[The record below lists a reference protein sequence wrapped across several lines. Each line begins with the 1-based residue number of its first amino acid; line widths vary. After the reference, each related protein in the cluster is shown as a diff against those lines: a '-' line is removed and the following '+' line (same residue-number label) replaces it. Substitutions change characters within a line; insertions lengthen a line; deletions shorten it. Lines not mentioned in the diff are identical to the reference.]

1 VTPVAEPL
9 VTAYARTRDRII
21 AVLETSSGD
30 DLARVVPACPDWTV
44 HQLLAHCV
52 SLPAELS
59 AGHRPTG
66 DVGAW
71 ISELVAER
79 EKLPVSSLVEEWQ
92 KLDAALDALLSGGA
106 GLLFGDLAIHEHDFR
121 GALRRPDHGALEVP
135 EMLPRTVAAFSR
147 PLREAGLAPLEV
159 RCGEQVWR
167 SHEGEPGWTLLV
179 DPWTAVRAVNSRRTA
194 QELRSLPSHG
204 NPDPYIPILDA
215 HLPLPVQSLGES

>member
-9 VTAYARTRDRII
+9 VTAYARTRDRIV

-121 GALRRPDHGALEVP
+121 GALGRPDHGALEVP
-135 EMLPRTVAAFSR
+135 EMLPREKVDAAI
-147 PLREAGLAPLEV
+147 AG
-159 RCGEQVWR
+159 
-167 SHEGEPGWTLLV
+167 
-179 DPWTAVRAVNSRRTA
+179 
-194 QELRSLPSHG
+194 
-204 NPDPYIPILDA
+204 
-215 HLPLPVQSLGES
+215 LPLPRYPTASDITNVVDFFASPRSSYVTAQTVYLGGVHG